1 MMPIMRDRY
10 PNLVRF
16 IAVDT
21 EEDEK
26 RFEAVGMRPVV
37 NRSVPRG
44 IDTAAAVLRSRHVE
58 ESKIQA
64 WVQRQHERALQAN
77 VGAAADDAKTARL

>member
-1 MMPIMRDRY
+1 MPVMRDRY
-10 PNLVRF
+10 PNLTRF

-21 EEDEK
+21 DEDK
-26 RFEAVGMRPVV
+26 TRFEAVGMRPVV

-44 IDTAAAVLRSRHVE
+44 IDTAAAVLRSRHVD

-64 WVQRQHERALQAN
+64 WMQRQHERALQAN
-77 VGAAADDAKTARL
+77 VGTAISHAKTATA